1 MGEQVVREQ
10 DGLRVLQVGAPRH
23 DRLGMRLGLGHERV
37 DDAEEIARDD
47 AGVIEQVQTHERRDL
62 VVAAAPRPQL
72 AAELGTDLG
81 DEGGLERAVH
91 VFVAGSR
98 LQSAVLH
105 ARRERVEPA
114 CIRRSSSPSRYPASA
129 RARACACE
137 PARS

>member
-1 MGEQVVREQ
+1 M
-10 DGLRVLQVGAPRH
+10 
-23 DRLGMRLGLGHERV
+23 
-37 DDAEEIARDD
+37 
-47 AGVIEQVQTHERRDL
+47 IEQVQTHERRDL

-105 ARRERVEPA
+105 ARRERVEAGVHPTLLVA
-114 CIRRSSSPSRYPASA
+114 VEVSRLREGA
-129 RARACACE
+129 RMRVRTREVVGRELPVEVRGTAQLSELGRGT
-137 PARS
+137 